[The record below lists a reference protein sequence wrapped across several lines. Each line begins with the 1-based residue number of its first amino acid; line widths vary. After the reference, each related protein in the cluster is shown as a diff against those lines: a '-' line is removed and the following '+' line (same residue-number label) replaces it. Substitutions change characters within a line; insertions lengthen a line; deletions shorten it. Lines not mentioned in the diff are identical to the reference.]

1 MAAADERLAA
11 FLLSFGRNARGL
23 GSGVR
28 MREPKSPSRASLGS
42 VKNRCLVFHTPQR
55 GDAWRWECGNLAAL
69 ARFPRGRG
77 EEGETCSWFPTLS
90 TVPSFP
96 PPSLAAPSVKPRRYR
111 GLRLAVA
118 QQLGF
123 GSRHFAGA
131 LGVAHLHRPL
141 SQVRQADVLLQVFRR
156 LRHGLQLLVWCLVI
170 LRLVLPF
177 ALAARIQADR
187 RKREYKAEDYQTPYE

>member
-42 VKNRCLVFHTPQR
+42 VKNRCLVFHTAQ
-55 GDAWRWECGNLAAL
+55 
-69 ARFPRGRG
+69 RG

-187 RKREYKAEDYQTPYE
+187 RKPARTMEVQVGV